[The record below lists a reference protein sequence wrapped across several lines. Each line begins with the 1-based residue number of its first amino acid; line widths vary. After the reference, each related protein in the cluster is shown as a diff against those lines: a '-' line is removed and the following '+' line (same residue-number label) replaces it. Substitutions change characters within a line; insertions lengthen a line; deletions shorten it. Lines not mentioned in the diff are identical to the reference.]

1 MIARA
6 RTEIGLRVTFHRDDV
21 MIDSAVVPTGEDAR
35 DEALLIISRQDALQ
49 PGDPAGRRRRDRT
62 SRPAA
67 QPRQPAVKQFMLMIA
82 ADFLALAIV
91 AGVLLLAVA
100 AWQFVTGCFL

>member
-1 MIARA
+1 
-6 RTEIGLRVTFHRDDV
+6 
-21 MIDSAVVPTGEDAR
+21 
-35 DEALLIISRQDALQ
+35 
-49 PGDPAGRRRRDRT
+49 
-62 SRPAA
+62 
-67 QPRQPAVKQFMLMIA
+67 MLMIA